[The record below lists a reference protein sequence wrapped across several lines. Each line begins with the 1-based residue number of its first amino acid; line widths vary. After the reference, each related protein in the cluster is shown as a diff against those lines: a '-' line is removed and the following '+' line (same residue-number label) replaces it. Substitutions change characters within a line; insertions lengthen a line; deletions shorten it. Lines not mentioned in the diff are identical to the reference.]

1 MDARTGWRGAIRRRL
16 ADRRTLVEWLIVGLG
31 LSLLVVWLALG
42 SPTRR
47 ADNWI
52 YDALLGLSPGRSSE
66 QVVVVAIDNRSIEQ
80 LGRWPWSRT
89 LHARALDRLTEAGA
103 ASVGYDV
110 LFAESEAGADPALA
124 QALARNGR
132 TWLAELLQEPG
143 ENGAAFGV
151 VAPIPELATAAA
163 GLGHV
168 DLTPDPDGVVRR
180 LPLFMAA
187 EGQTWPHLTAQM
199 RTATGDVLVHRTPP
213 SPYLTP
219 LGSTLIRYR
228 GPPGTVRT
236 VSFVDLVRG
245 EVPAGFLSGKQ
256 VLVGMTADGLG
267 DRFATPAS
275 PRGELRPGVEIQAA
289 LLDTL
294 IRGDAVRA
302 TPPALLALLSLIP
315 LWGLMAAFLMLR
327 PAISLAAGVGMI
339 AAVFIVSTLAFLLGV
354 WLAPVAAVAG
364 VALAWPLWSWRRL
377 EAASAYMQ
385 TEIDAFRAD
394 GPWLADIA
402 ASHASGDHIDRQ
414 ATVLKAALLRLR
426 DLSGL
431 ISGTLRS
438 LPDATLVIDD
448 TGRVL
453 LANARATALFQADG
467 DPASVLTGSDIDSL
481 FARIG
486 AEPLETLLART
497 GETRE
502 IRMAT
507 GEVLKLDEARV
518 DLAQGTG
525 PGSIVRL
532 ADVTAIRVAERQREQ
547 ALQLLSHDM
556 RSPQVSILT
565 LLAEPQP
572 RDERFERRIGDYARR
587 TLAMAE
593 SYVQLARAESQVMD
607 RREFDLDQVLIE
619 AADSLWPQAQ
629 ARGVTIL
636 TPDDGEERLVV
647 GDPVLVGRALVNLID
662 NAVKYGPHGGEVACT
677 LETTEIAGRRVHVC
691 TVRDRGPGFPPEEA
705 ERLFE
710 AFHQAADARP
720 GVGLGLAFVRIV
732 AERHGGSAGAVSAP
746 GEGARF
752 TLTLPDAG

>member
-1 MDARTGWRGAIRRRL
+1 M
-16 ADRRTLVEWLIVGLG
+16 
-31 LSLLVVWLALG
+31 VWLALG

-52 YDALLGLSPGRSSE
+52 YDTLLGLSPGRASE
-66 QVVVVAIDNRSIEQ
+66 QVVVVAIDNRSIEA

-89 LHARALDRLTEAGA
+89 LHARAVDRLTEAGA
-103 ASVGYDV
+103 ASIGYDV
-110 LFAESEAGADPALA
+110 LFAEPEPGADDALIG
-124 QALARNGR
+124 ALSRNR
-132 TWLAELLQEPG
+132 LTWLAELLQEPG
-143 ENGAAFGV
+143 ENGAPYAV
-151 VAPIPELATAAA
+151 VEPTPELAVAAA

-180 LPLFMAA
+180 LPLFMSAGP
-187 EGQTWPHLTAQM
+187 ELWPHMTARM
-199 RTATGDVLVHRTPP
+199 RTATGGALPAPRVTTTPW
-213 SPYLTP
+213 LTP
-219 LGSTLIRYR
+219 LNPTLIRYR
-228 GPPGTVRT
+228 GPPGSVRT

-245 EVPAGFLSGKQ
+245 ETPAAFLKDKS
-256 VLVGMTADGLG
+256 VLIGMTADGLG
-267 DRFATPAS
+267 DRFATPVS
-275 PRGELRPGVEIQAA
+275 PHGQLRPGVEIQAA

-294 IRGDAVRA
+294 IQGDALRA
-302 TPPALLALLSLIP
+302 APPALLAFLSLIP
-315 LWGLMAAFLMLR
+315 LWALMAAFLMLR
-327 PAISLAAGVGMI
+327 PAISLAAGVGTI
-339 AAVFIVSTLAFLLGV
+339 ATVFLVSALAFLAGV
-354 WLAPVAAVAG
+354 WLAPVAAVVG

-385 TEIDAFRAD
+385 AEIDAFRSD

-431 ISGTLRS
+431 ISDTLHS

-453 LANARATALFQADG
+453 LANARAAALFEQDG
-467 DPASVLTGSDIDSL
+467 VLAGADIDTL

-486 AEPLETLLART
+486 AEPLESLLART
-497 GETRE
+497 GAARE

-507 GEVLKLDEARV
+507 GEVLKLDEARLE
-518 DLAQGTG
+518 LAQGSR
-525 PGSIVRL
+525 PGGIVRL

-565 LLAEPQP
+565 LLADHAP
-572 RDERFERRIGDYARR
+572 RDEDFEHRIGEYARR

-607 RREFDLDQVLIE
+607 RREFDLGQALIE
-619 AADSLWPQAQ
+619 AADNLWPQAQ
-629 ARGVTIL
+629 TRGVTVL

-647 GDPVLVGRALVNLID
+647 GDPVLVSRALVNLID
-662 NAVKYGPHGGEVACT
+662 NALKYGPRGGDVTCT
-677 LETTEIAGRRVHVC
+677 LETMEIAGRRCHLC
-691 TVRDRGPGFPPEEA
+691 TVRDQGPGFPAEEA
-705 ERLFE
+705 ERLFD

-732 AERHGGSAGAVSAP
+732 AERHGGSVSAASPP

>member
-1 MDARTGWRGAIRRRL
+1 
-16 ADRRTLVEWLIVGLG
+16 
-31 LSLLVVWLALG
+31 
-42 SPTRR
+42 
-47 ADNWI
+47 
-52 YDALLGLSPGRSSE
+52 
-66 QVVVVAIDNRSIEQ
+66 VVVVAIDNRSIEA

-89 LHARALDRLTEAGA
+89 LHARALDRLTQAGA

-110 LFAESEAGADPALA
+110 LFAEPEADADPALA
-124 QALARNGR
+124 RALSRNGR

-143 ENGAAFGV
+143 ENGAAFGLLEPV
-151 VAPIPELATAAA
+151 PELAAAAA

-187 EGQTWPHLTAQM
+187 DGRTWPHMTARM
-199 RTATGDVLVHRTPP
+199 RTATGGVVASARQTPA

-219 LGSTLIRYR
+219 LRSTLIRYR
-228 GPPGTVRT
+228 GPPGSVRT
-236 VSFVDLVRG
+236 VSFVDLIRG
-245 EVPAGFLSGKQ
+245 ETPAGFLNGKQ

-267 DRFATPAS
+267 DRFATPVS
-275 PRGELRPGVEIQAA
+275 PHGQLRPGVEIQSA

-294 IRGDAVRA
+294 IRGDAIRA

-327 PAISLAAGVGMI
+327 PAISLAAGAGAI
-339 AAVFIVSTLAFLLGV
+339 AAVVLVSALAFLAGI
-354 WLAPVAAVAG
+354 WLAPVAAIVG

-385 TEIDAFRAD
+385 TEIDAFRSD

-402 ASHASGDHIDRQ
+402 ASQASGDHIDRQ

-431 ISGTLRS
+431 ISDTLHS

-453 LANARATALFQADG
+453 LANARAAALFQTDG
-467 DPASVLTGSDIDSL
+467 SLTDLDIDSL

-486 AEPLETLLART
+486 AEPLEVLLART
-497 GETRE
+497 GTARE
-502 IRMAT
+502 IRTAT
-507 GEVLKLDEARV
+507 GEVLKLDEARL
-518 DLAQGTG
+518 DLAQGTRG
-525 PGSIVRL
+525 GIVRL

-565 LLAEPQP
+565 LLADPQA
-572 RDERFERRIGDYARR
+572 RGEGFERRIRDYARR

-593 SYVQLARAESQVMD
+593 SYVQLARAESRVMD
-607 RREFDLDQVLIE
+607 RREFDLGQVLIE
-619 AADSLWPQAQ
+619 AADNLWPQAQ
-629 ARGVTIL
+629 ARDVAIITSE
-636 TPDDGEERLVV
+636 DDEERLVV
-647 GDPVLVGRALVNLID
+647 GDSVLVGRALVNLID
-662 NAVKYGPHGGEVACT
+662 NALKYGPRGGTIVCT
-677 LETTEIAGRRVHVC
+677 LETAEIGGRRFHLC
-691 TVRDRGPGFPPEEA
+691 TVKDQGPGFPPEEA

-720 GVGLGLAFVRIV
+720 GAGLGLAFVRIV
-732 AERHGGSAGAVSAP
+732 AERHGGSASAASQP
-746 GEGARF
+746 GDGARF
-752 TLTLPDAG
+752 TLTLPDAA

>member
-1 MDARTGWRGAIRRRL
+1 M
-16 ADRRTLVEWLIVGLG
+16 
-31 LSLLVVWLALG
+31 
-42 SPTRR
+42 
-47 ADNWI
+47 
-52 YDALLGLSPGRSSE
+52 
-66 QVVVVAIDNRSIEQ
+66 VVVAIDNRSIEA

-89 LHARALDRLTEAGA
+89 LHARALDRLTQAGA

-110 LFAESEAGADPALA
+110 LFAEPEAGADPALA
-124 QALARNGR
+124 QALIRNGR

-151 VAPIPELATAAA
+151 VEPVPALATAAA

-180 LPLFMAA
+180 LPIFMAA
-187 EGQTWPHLTAQM
+187 DGRTWPHMTARMQA
-199 RTATGDVLVHRTPP
+199 ATGRAVVLAPQTPP

-219 LGSTLIRYR
+219 LRSILIRYR
-228 GPPGTVRT
+228 GPPGAVRT

-245 EVPAGFLSGKQ
+245 EVPAGFLTGKQ

-267 DRFATPAS
+267 DRFATPVS
-275 PRGELRPGVEIQAA
+275 PHGELRPGVEIQAA

-294 IRGDAVRA
+294 IRGDSVRA
-302 TPPALLALLSLIP
+302 TPPVLLALLSLVP

-327 PAISLAAGVGMI
+327 PAISLAAGVGTI
-339 AAVFIVSTLAFLLGV
+339 AAVFLVSALAFLAGI
-354 WLAPVAAVAG
+354 WLAPVAAAVG

-385 TEIDAFRAD
+385 TEIDAFRSD

-402 ASHASGDHIDRQ
+402 ASQASGDHIDRQ

-431 ISGTLRS
+431 ISDTLRS

-453 LANARATALFQADG
+453 LANARAAELFQAEG
-467 DPASVLTGSDIDSL
+467 ALTDFDIDAL

-486 AEPLETLLART
+486 AEPLESLLART
-497 GETRE
+497 GTARE
-502 IRMAT
+502 IRTAT
-507 GEVLKLDEARV
+507 GEVLKLDEARL
-518 DLAQGTG
+518 DLAQGTR
-525 PGSIVRL
+525 PGGIVRL

-565 LLAEPQP
+565 LLADPGP
-572 RDERFERRIGDYARR
+572 RGDGFERRIGDYARR

-593 SYVQLARAESQVMD
+593 SYVQLARAESRIMD
-607 RREFDLDQVLIE
+607 RREFDLGQVLIE
-619 AADSLWPQAQ
+619 AADNLWPQAR
-629 ARGVTIL
+629 ARDVTIL
-636 TPDDGEERLVV
+636 TPDDEEERLVV

-662 NAVKYGPHGGEVACT
+662 NALKYGPRGGEVACT
-677 LETTEIAGRRVHVC
+677 LETTEIAGRRFHLC
-691 TVRDRGPGFPPEEA
+691 TVRDHGSGFPADEA

-732 AERHGGSAGAVSAP
+732 AERHGGSASAASRP
-746 GEGARF
+746 GDGARF